1 MNVNKKKE
9 RRLSM
14 EKCSSGHEEI
24 IYDGWGCPMCK
35 MIEETDEEIG
45 KFEDKIS
52 ELETELE
59 EKK

>member
-1 MNVNKKKE
+1 
-9 RRLSM
+9 M